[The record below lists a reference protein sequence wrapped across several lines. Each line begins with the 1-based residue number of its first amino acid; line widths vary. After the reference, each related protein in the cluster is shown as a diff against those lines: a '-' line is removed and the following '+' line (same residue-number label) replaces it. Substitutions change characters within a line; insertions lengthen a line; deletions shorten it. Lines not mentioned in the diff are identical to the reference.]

1 MRKAKKINYD
11 GNIKKIYHIAD
22 IHIRNLK
29 RHTEYREVFERLYQ
43 YISDTKTEDS
53 IIVLAGDI
61 VHAKTDMTPE
71 VVEMTQTFLKR
82 LSDMLPTILI
92 PGNHDANLNNQ
103 SRLDALSP
111 IVNALSHP
119 NLHYLKDSGVWKMGG
134 ISFSHSSIFSETKG
148 IIPASEVRGD
158 YKIALYH
165 APVDKVKTEHGFQI
179 ENKNVNVE
187 SFDGYDLVLLGDI
200 HVPNQSL
207 NSEGTIKYCGST
219 IMQNHSEAKYPEHGI
234 LVWDVESKKSEFV
247 PIHNDYGYVT
257 IDVEDGKVVGNPN
270 IPNKPRM
277 RVRVKDTTQSE
288 LKKVLAKIRVG
299 RKVQE
304 VSIQKVIT
312 DKKDYSGGSHIILQN
327 VRDVGFQNKLIE
339 DFLSDRYVIGDEQL
353 DVIRNINNEINQ
365 KLGTSVGMK
374 NIIWKPKTFEFSN
387 MFSYG
392 PNNAIDFSQMK
403 GAYGIFAPN
412 ASGKSSLWDALSF
425 CIYDKCSRTSKAIDV
440 LNYSKSQFDCKFNFE
455 IEGVDYFIERIAKKS
470 PKRGTVKVDVNFYRI
485 NEDGS
490 TESLNGEERRDT
502 NSMIRQYVGSYDD
515 FILTAMSNQ
524 SNSGGFIEKSQ
535 KERKELLAQFLD
547 MDVFEQLYQV
557 ANEEI
562 KELSALLKDYKNQN
576 FTEKLSEAEESLIEN
591 KKKVGETQTLLDEYT
606 QRRVKVG
613 YRIENLL
620 SELISVDSTVINTD
634 NLLKI
639 KENLQSELVSKETEC
654 NGYQQSL
661 DDLNSKLKEAQ
672 SKFDRYD
679 LVDLK
684 ENHLKYEMYVGQLQ
698 TIQIEVDELDREIEH
713 KKKHLDGIGSL
724 TFDDG
729 CEHCVKNKNTP
740 FAQQAQSLEKE
751 IRELALIRITRSGE
765 YDNASMGKAKH
776 DVNDILLEV
785 QKLKVEIDGY
795 KDKIE
800 KLELQNKSCNLEL
813 SELKNKIEKVEGDI
827 KKSIEQKESVEHN
840 TKIQKEID
848 KYKENLKEI
857 EDLVYETND
866 TLIDVSGEAKIA
878 ENTIKTIN
886 ESITKLANM
895 ETKYEGYEYYLQ
907 CVKRDGIPY
916 ELISDILPKL
926 EVEINNILQPLV
938 DFQILLNTDGKNIN
952 SYIAYGDEEFWPL
965 ELTSGMEKFISSVA
979 IRTALINVSNL
990 PRPNFIAIDEGFG
1003 SLDSD
1008 NFNSLYLLFD
1018 YLKNQF
1024 DFIVTISHIDKTR
1037 DMVDQI
1043 IDITKVGGFS
1053 SIRYL

>member
-1 MRKAKKINYD
+1 MRKAKLIKYD
-11 GNIKKIYHIAD
+11 GKIKKIYHIAD
-22 IHIRNLK
+22 VHIRNLK
-29 RHTEYREVFERLYQ
+29 RHTEYREVFERLYE
-43 YISDTKTEDS
+43 YIENTKTDDS
-53 IIVLAGDI
+53 VIVLAGDI

-92 PGNHDANLNNQ
+92 PGNHDANLNNH

-111 IVNALSHP
+111 IVNALNHP
-119 NLHYLKDSGVWKMGG
+119 NLHYLKNDGVWKMGG
-134 ISFSHSSIFSETKG
+134 ISFSHSSIFSESKG
-148 IIPASEVRGD
+148 IIPASDVSGD

-165 APVDKVKTEHGFQI
+165 APVDRVKTEYGFEI

-187 SFDGYDLVLLGDI
+187 SFNGYDLVLLGDI

-234 LVWDVESKKSEFV
+234 LVWDVETKESEFV

-257 IDVEDGKVVGNPN
+257 VDVENGKIVGTPN

-277 RVRVKDTTQSE
+277 RVRVKDTSQSA
-288 LKKVLAKIRVG
+288 LKKVLAEIRVG

-312 DKKDYSGGSHIILQN
+312 DKKDFDGSSNIVLQN

-339 DFLSDRYVIGDEQL
+339 DFLSERYVVSEEHL
-353 DVIRNINNEINQ
+353 EVIRNINNGINQ

-392 PNNAIDFSQMK
+392 TKNIIDFTNMK

-440 LNYSKSQFDCKFNFE
+440 LNYSKMSFDCKFNFE
-455 IEGVDYFIERIAKKS
+455 IEGVDYFIERVGKKS
-470 PKRGTVKVDVNFYRI
+470 AKRGTVKVDVNFYRI

-490 TESLNGEERRDT
+490 TESLNGDERRDT
-502 NSMIRQYVGSYDD
+502 NSIIRQYVGSYDD

-547 MDVFEQLYQV
+547 MDVFEQLYQI

-562 KELSALLKDYKNQN
+562 KELSGLLKDYKNQN

-591 KKKVGETQTLLDEYT
+591 KKNVSETQKLLDEYKL
-606 QRRVKVG
+606 RKIKVG
-613 YRIENLL
+613 SKIESLL
-620 SELISVDSTVINTD
+620 SQLISVNSEIIDTD
-634 NLLKI
+634 KLIETK
-639 KENLQSELVSKETEC
+639 SELEELANIKATEC
-654 NGYQQSL
+654 NGYVDTL
-661 DDLNSKLKEAQ
+661 VDLESKLKQTKSE
-672 SKFDRYD
+672 FDRYD
-679 LVDLK
+679 LIDLK
-684 ENHLKYEMYVGQLQ
+684 EKHLKYESYVAMMEDIKDQM
-698 TIQIEVDELDREIEH
+698 EDLDREIEH
-713 KKKHLDGIGSL
+713 KKEHLEGIGSL

-729 CEHCVKNKNTP
+729 CEHCIKNKNTP

-751 IRELALIRITRSGE
+751 IKELSLIYLTRSGE
-765 YDNASMGKAKH
+765 YDDALFNKIKY
-776 DVNDILLEV
+776 DVTNVLKEV
-785 QKLKVEIDGY
+785 QILKTQITEYESQIEKVE
-795 KDKIE
+795 
-800 KLELQNKSCNLEL
+800 LQTKSCNLEL
-813 SELKNKIEKVEGDI
+813 TELQSKIEKVESDI

-840 TKIQKEID
+840 SKIQKEID

-857 EDLVYETND
+857 EDLIYETND
-866 TLIDVSGEAKIA
+866 ILIDVSGEVKIA
-878 ENTIKTIN
+878 ENIIKTVN
-886 ESITKLANM
+886 DSIQRLEDM

-916 ELISDILPKL
+916 ELISDVLPKL
-926 EVEINNILQPLV
+926 EIEINNILQPLV

-952 SYIAYGDEEFWPL
+952 SYIAYGDDEFWPL

-979 IRTALINVSNL
+979 IRTALTNVSNL

-1024 DFIVTISHIDKTR
+1024 DFLVTISHIDKTR

>member
-1 MRKAKKINYD
+1 MRKSKKINYD
-11 GNIKKIYHIAD
+11 GTIEKIYHIAD
-22 IHIRNLK
+22 VHIRNLK
-29 RHTEYREVFERLYQ
+29 RHKEYREVFSHLYE
-43 YISDTKTEDS
+43 YISSTMNDKS
-53 IIVLAGDI
+53 IIVLCGDI

-71 VVEMTQTFLKR
+71 VIEMTQTFLKS
-82 LSDMLPTILI
+82 LADMLPTILI
-92 PGNHDANLNNQ
+92 PGNHDANLNNP

-111 IVNALSHP
+111 IVNALNHS
-119 NLHYLKDSGVWKMGG
+119 NLHYMKDDGVWKMGG
-134 ISFSHSSIFSETKG
+134 ISFAHSSVFSETKG
-148 IIPASEVRGD
+148 IIPSGEVHGD

-165 APVDKVKTEHGFQI
+165 APVDKVKTEHGFEI
-179 ENKNVNVE
+179 ENKNVSVE

-207 NSEGTIKYCGST
+207 NKEGTIKYCGST
-219 IMQNHSEAKYPEHGI
+219 IMQNHSEAKYTEHGI
-234 LVWDVESKKSEFV
+234 LVWDVQTKESEFV

-257 IDVEDGKVVGNPN
+257 IDVEDGKIVGNPT

-277 RVRVKDTTQSE
+277 RVRVKDTSQSQ
-288 LKKVLAKIRVG
+288 LKKILSEIRVG

-304 VSIQKVIT
+304 IAIQKVIT
-312 DKKDYSGGSHIILQN
+312 DKKDYSGGSNIILQN

-339 DFLSDRYVIGDEQL
+339 DFLSERYVVSDDHLE
-353 DVIRNINNEINQ
+353 VIRNINNDINQ

-374 NIIWKPKTFEFSN
+374 NVIWKPKTFEFSN

-392 PNNAIDFSQMK
+392 TNNIIDFSQMK

-425 CIYDKCSRTSKAIDV
+425 CIFDKCSRTNKAVDV
-440 LNYSKSQFDCKFNFE
+440 LNYSKSTFNCKFNFE
-455 IEGVDYFIERIAKKS
+455 MNGIDYFIERVGKKS

-485 NEDGS
+485 NEDGD

-502 NSMIRQYVGSYDD
+502 NSIIRQYVGSYDD

-524 SNSGGFIEKSQ
+524 SNSSGFIEKSQ

-562 KELSALLKDYKNQN
+562 RELSALLKDYKNQN
-576 FTEKLSEAEESLIEN
+576 FTEKLSEAEESLIES
-591 KKKVGETQTLLDEYT
+591 KSELETVQKLLNRYVTHRSETTDE
-606 QRRVKVG
+606 
-613 YRIENLL
+613 IESLI
-620 SELISVDSTVINTD
+620 STLISVDTEIVDTDKLKGRLDSLNTKLQTKKSECDGYGDSLKDARTEMESLKKKFGTFDLISLKEKKLQYDTYSQRMVDIQSDID
-634 NLLKI
+634 NLTK
-639 KENLQSELVSKETEC
+639 
-654 NGYQQSL
+654 
-661 DDLNSKLKEAQ
+661 D
-672 SKFDRYD
+672 
-679 LVDLK
+679 
-684 ENHLKYEMYVGQLQ
+684 
-698 TIQIEVDELDREIEH
+698 IEH

-729 CEHCVKNKNTP
+729 CEHCVSNKNTP

-751 IRELALIRITRSGE
+751 IQKLALISTTRYSE
-765 YDNASMGKAKH
+765 LDEASLGKAKY
-776 DVNDILLEV
+776 DVTSVLTEV
-785 QKLKVEIDGY
+785 EGLHNEIKNYESQIDR
-795 KDKIE
+795 
-800 KLELQNKSCNLEL
+800 LELQSKSCNLEL
-813 SELKNKIEKVEGDI
+813 IQLKNGIKKVESDI
-827 KKSIEQKESVEHN
+827 QKSIEQKESVEHN
-840 TKIQKEID
+840 IKVQKEID
-848 KYKENLKEI
+848 DSKEKLRKFDEVIAEI
-857 EDLVYETND
+857 ND
-866 TLIDVSGEAKIA
+866 DIININGNIRIA
-878 ENTIKTIN
+878 ENTIQTVNDSIDKL
-886 ESITKLANM
+886 ESM
-895 ETKYEGYEYYLQ
+895 EQKYEGYEYYLQ

-926 EVEINNILQPLV
+926 EVEINNILQPIV

-979 IRTALINVSNL
+979 IRTALVNVSNL

-1043 IDITKVGGFS
+1043 IDITKMGGFS

>member
-1 MRKAKKINYD
+1 MRKSKFIQYD
-11 GNIKKIYHIAD
+11 GDIEKIYHLAD

-29 RHTEYREVFERLYQ
+29 RHKEYREVFSHLYE
-43 YISDTKTEDS
+43 YISTTKTDNS

-71 VVEMTQTFLKR
+71 VIEMTQTFLKS
-82 LSDMLPTILI
+82 LADMLPTIVI
-92 PGNHDANLNNQ
+92 PGNHDANLNNP

-111 IVNALSHP
+111 IVNALNHP
-119 NLHYLKDSGVWKMGG
+119 NLHYLKDDGVWKMGG
-134 ISFSHSSIFSETKG
+134 ISFAHSSVFSDTKG
-148 IIPASEVRGD
+148 IIPAAEVHGK

-179 ENKNVNVE
+179 ENKNVSVE

-207 NSEGTIKYCGST
+207 NEEGTIKYCGST
-219 IMQNHSEAKYPEHGI
+219 IMQNHSEAKYPEHGL
-234 LVWDVESKKSEFV
+234 LVWNVQTKESEFV

-257 IDVEDGKVVGNPN
+257 VDVEDGAIVGNPI

-277 RVRVKDTTQSE
+277 RVRVKDTSQSQ
-288 LKKVLAKIRVG
+288 LKKILSQIRVG

-304 VSIQKVIT
+304 ITIQKVIT
-312 DKKDYSGGSHIILQN
+312 DKKDYSGGSNIILQN

-339 DFLSDRYVIGDEQL
+339 DFLSERYVVSDEHL
-353 DVIRNINNEINQ
+353 DVIRNINKDINQ
-365 KLGTSVGMK
+365 KLGTAVGMK
-374 NIIWKPKTFEFSN
+374 NVIWKPKSFEFSN

-392 PNNAIDFSQMK
+392 TNNIIDFTNMK

-425 CIYDKCSRTSKAIDV
+425 CIFDKCSRTNKAVDV
-440 LNYSKSQFDCKFNFE
+440 LNYSKSTFNCKFNFE
-455 IEGVDYFIERIAKKS
+455 MNGMDYFIERVGKKS

-485 NEDGS
+485 NEDGV

-502 NSMIRQYVGSYDD
+502 NSIIRQYVGSYDD

-524 SNSGGFIEKSQ
+524 SNSSGFIEKSQ

-562 KELSALLKDYKNQN
+562 RELSALLKDYKNQN
-576 FTEKLSEAEESLIEN
+576 FTEKLSESEESLIES
-591 KKKVGETQTLLDEYT
+591 KAELETVQKLLDRYIE
-606 QRRVKVG
+606 QRSNTTDE
-613 YRIENLL
+613 IESLIAT
-620 SELISVDSTVINTD
+620 LISVDSEIIDTD
-634 NLLKI
+634 KLRSRLDSLNQK
-639 KENLQSELVSKETEC
+639 LQTKKSEC
-654 NGYQQSL
+654 DGYNDS
-661 DDLNSKLKEAQ
+661 LKEAHTELE
-672 SKFDRYD
+672 SLKKKFGTFD
-679 LVDLK
+679 LISLK
-684 ENHLKYEMYVGQLQ
+684 EKKLQ
-698 TIQIEVDELDREIEH
+698 YDTYSQRMVDIQSDIDDMDKEIQH
-713 KKKHLDGIGSL
+713 KQNHLDGIGSL

-729 CEHCVKNKNTP
+729 CEHCVQNKNTP
-740 FAQQAQSLEKE
+740 FAQQAQSLETE
-751 IRELALIRITRSGE
+751 IADLNRTRITRLGE
-765 YDNASMGKAKH
+765 LEDASFGKAKY
-776 DVNDILLEV
+776 DVTSVLNEV
-785 QKLKVEIDGY
+785 EGINTEI
-795 KDKIE
+795 KDYESKIDR
-800 KLELQNKSCNLEL
+800 LELQSKSCNLEL
-813 SELKNKIEKVEGDI
+813 TQLKNGIKKVESDI
-827 KKSIEQKESVEHN
+827 QKSIEQKESVEHN
-840 TKIQKEID
+840 IKVQQNID
-848 KYKENLKEI
+848 ESKQQLKKFDDVI
-857 EDLVYETND
+857 SDIND
-866 TLIDVSGEAKIA
+866 DIININGNIRIA
-878 ENTIKTIN
+878 ENTIQTVNDSIDRL
-886 ESITKLANM
+886 ESM
-895 ETKYEGYEYYLQ
+895 EQKYEGYEYYLQ

-926 EVEINNILQPLV
+926 EVEINNILQPIV

-952 SYIAYGDEEFWPL
+952 SYIAYGTDEFWPL

-979 IRTALINVSNL
+979 IRTALVNVSNL

-1043 IDITKVGGFS
+1043 IDINKVGGFS

>member
-1 MRKAKKINYD
+1 MRKSKKINYD
-11 GNIKKIYHIAD
+11 GNIKKIYHLAD
-22 IHIRNLK
+22 VHIRNLK
-29 RHTEYREVFERLYQ
+29 RHKEYREVFSHLYE
-43 YISDTKTEDS
+43 YISSTMDDKS
-53 IIVLAGDI
+53 IIVVAGDI

-71 VVEMTQTFLKR
+71 VIEMTQTFLKS
-82 LSDMLPTILI
+82 LADMLPTIII
-92 PGNHDANLNNQ
+92 PGNHDANLNNH

-111 IVNALSHP
+111 IVNALNHP
-119 NLHYLKDSGVWKMGG
+119 NLHYLKDDGVWKMGG
-134 ISFSHSSIFSETKG
+134 ISFSHSSIFSESKG
-148 IIPASEVRGD
+148 IIPSEEVSGD

-165 APVDKVKTEHGFQI
+165 APVDRVKTEHGFEI

-234 LVWDVESKKSEFV
+234 LVWDIDSKKSEFV

-257 IDVEDGKVVGNPN
+257 VDVDDGKVVGNPN

-277 RVRVKDTTQSE
+277 RVRVKDTSQSQ
-288 LKKVLAKIRVG
+288 LKKILASIRVG

-304 VSIQKVIT
+304 VTIQKVIT
-312 DKKDYSGGSHIILQN
+312 DTKDYSGGSNIILQN

-339 DFLSDRYVIGDEQL
+339 DFLSDRYVVGEEHL
-353 DVIRNINNEINQ
+353 DVIRGINSDINT

-392 PNNAIDFSQMK
+392 SSNIIDFSQMK
-403 GAYGIFAPN
+403 GAYGVFAPN

-425 CIYDKCSRTSKAIDV
+425 CIYDKCSRTSKAADV
-440 LNYSKSQFDCKFNFE
+440 LNYSKLNFNCKFNFE
-455 IEGVDYFIERIAKKS
+455 INGVDYYIERVGKKS

-490 TESLNGEERRDT
+490 TESLNGEERRET
-502 NSMIRQYVGSYDD
+502 NSIIRQYVGSYDD

-591 KKKVGETQTLLDEYT
+591 KKKVTETQSILDEYT
-606 QRRVKVG
+606 QRRIKVG
-613 YRIENLL
+613 IRIEQLL
-620 SELISVDSTVINTD
+620 SKLISVDTSVIDTD
-634 NLLKI
+634 NLIKI
-639 KENLQSELVSKETEC
+639 KEELEENANIKATEC
-654 NGYQQSL
+654 NGYV
-661 DDLNSKLKEAQ
+661 DT
-672 SKFDRYD
+672 
-679 LVDLK
+679 LVDLESKLNKSKSQFDTYDLIDLK
-684 ENHLKYEMYVGQLQ
+684 EKHLKYELYSNRLID
-698 TIQIEVDELDREIEH
+698 IQSQIDELDREIEH
-713 KKKHLDGIGSL
+713 KKEHLEGIGSL

-751 IRELALIRITRSGE
+751 IKELSLIYLTRSGE
-765 YDNASMGKAKH
+765 YDEASVNKAKY
-776 DVNDILLEV
+776 DVTQLLSDI
-785 QKLKVEIDGY
+785 QKLKTESDGY
-795 KDKIE
+795 VNQIE
-800 KLELQNKSCNLEL
+800 KVELQTKSCNLEL
-813 SELKNKIEKVEGDI
+813 TELQNKIDKVESDI
-827 KKSIEQKESVEHN
+827 QKSIEQKVSVEHN
-840 TKIQKEID
+840 VEIQNEID

-857 EDLVYETND
+857 EDLIYDTNNI
-866 TLIDVSGEAKIA
+866 LIDVSGEVKIA
-878 ENTIKTIN
+878 ENIIKTVN
-886 ESITKLANM
+886 DSIDKLEGM

-916 ELISDILPKL
+916 ELISEVLPKL
-926 EVEINNILQPLV
+926 EIEINNILQPLV
-938 DFQILLNTDGKNIN
+938 DFEILLNTDGKNIN
-952 SYIAYGDEEFWPL
+952 SYIAYGEEEYWPL

-979 IRTALINVSNL
+979 IRTALTNVSNL

-1043 IDITKVGGFS
+1043 IDITKIGGFS